1 MENAQRYIAVDV
13 QDQNGNII
21 MTTGEMKIAL
31 DYIQDNGLTTI
42 DQDILPDYETG
53 ENIVVITVQ

>member
-13 QDQNGNII
+13 QDVDGNII
-21 MTTGEMKIAL
+21 MTTGEIRLALEFIAA
-31 DYIQDNGLTTI
+31 NKLTTI
-42 DQDILPDYETG
+42 DQDVVGCWETG

>member
-13 QDQNGNII
+13 QTANGEII

-42 DQDILPDYETG
+42 DQDVVGCWETG
-53 ENIVVITVQ
+53 ENIVVITVE